1 MQWPMAKEAG
11 RCIYHSAFVYRYG
24 VSQYLTLPVWRKL
37 PADAVGYIPG
47 SSSQLSPIQHRG

>member
-1 MQWPMAKEAG
+1 MAKEAG
-11 RCIYHSAFVYRYG
+11 RCIYHSAFVHRYG
-24 VSQYLTLPVWRKL
+24 VSQYLSLPVWRKL